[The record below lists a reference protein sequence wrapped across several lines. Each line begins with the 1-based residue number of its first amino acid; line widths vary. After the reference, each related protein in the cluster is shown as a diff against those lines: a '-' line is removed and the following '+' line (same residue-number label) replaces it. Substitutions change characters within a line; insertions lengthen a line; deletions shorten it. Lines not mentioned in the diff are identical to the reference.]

1 MATDDQAR
9 FDQTDWEEID
19 ESVDHGLSANTKV
32 VLAGLVPLVL
42 LYAYDYTLVG
52 QYEPTFGF
60 VGWGYSVTQLDWL
73 FALSLLLFGAYG
85 ALPLY
90 QAPRMTKYYWGEFK
104 RNRPAV
110 VSLAFLAGI
119 FTMGLLGPLAISPP
133 ETDIL
138 IPYQPPLGFT
148 IGMESVVECAGPVT
162 EAGGQR
168 VCHGSLAH
176 PFGTTG
182 SGKDIFRSV
191 VYGMQITMKIA
202 FITTLIVVTIG
213 SAVGTVA
220 AYGGGM
226 VDEILMRY
234 VDIQQSFPTFIAY
247 LLILYI
253 FGGGIALFIL
263 LFGLFSWEGTARYV
277 RSNALAKVE
286 EEYVKATQLTG
297 ASTYHIVRRH
307 LVPNTA
313 SSIITDVTLL
323 IPAFIL
329 FEAQLAFLG
338 LGDSTIPSW
347 GQVLAG
353 GRDALP
359 YAPWVTLIPG
369 LFIFFTI
376 LAFNFLGDALLDALN
391 PQAEAESE

>member
-1 MATDDQAR
+1 MATDDKAR
-9 FDQTDWEEID
+9 FDRTDWEEID
-19 ESVDHGLSANTKV
+19 ESVERGLSANTKT
-32 VLAGLVPLVL
+32 VLAGLFPLVL

-85 ALPLY
+85 VLPLY
-90 QAPRMTKYYWGEFK
+90 QAPRMTKYYWREFK

-110 VSLAFLAGI
+110 VSLAFLVGI
-119 FTMGLLGPLAISPP
+119 FTMGLLGPLIISPP

-138 IPYQPPLGFT
+138 LPYQPPLGFT
-148 IGMESVVECAGPVT
+148 ISMESVVECAGPVT
-162 EAGGQR
+162 NSGGGR

-176 PFGTTG
+176 PLGTTG

-220 AYGGGM
+220 AYAGGM

-234 VDIQQSFPTFIAY
+234 VDVQQSFPTFIAY

-286 EEYVKATQLTG
+286 EEYIRATQLSG